1 MYYLIDETLVS
12 INEINKLNTDKQFVC
27 VLTYEE
33 WCESNEKFDMGIDI
47 EPPETTNIL
56 VTKAEA
62 NYDSITGSFCI
73 PNRDNLSATNTSFAF
88 ALDEK
93 GIVFID
99 DSGTVNKIINEI
111 IKTKKWK
118 MPSLERFIFDFL
130 EQIVK
135 KDLLIMN
142 QFDQELDSLEFEI
155 IEHKM
160 IENTKLNH
168 INTIRSNIR
177 DLRNNYEQLL
187 DFCQVME
194 ENENKFFKDENLR
207 YFKLYY
213 NKIERLKDVSSS
225 IQEYTYQIRDL
236 YKSQID
242 IKQNRIMTILTIVT
256 TIFTPLT
263 LITGWY
269 GMNFKFMPELDSQYS
284 YPILISISIIIV
296 IIEFIFFKKW
306 L

>member
-12 INEINKLNTDKQFVC
+12 INEINKLNTGKQFVC

-33 WCESNEKFDMGIDI
+33 WLDSNEKFDMGIDI
-47 EPPETTNIL
+47 EPPDTANIL

-99 DSGTVNKIINEI
+99 DSGIVNKIINEI
-111 IKTKKWK
+111 IKNKKWK

-135 KDLLIMN
+135 NDLLIMN
-142 QFDQELDSLEFEI
+142 KFDQELDSLEFEI

-168 INTIRSNIR
+168 INTIRSHIR

-194 ENENKFFKDENLR
+194 ENENKFFKEENLR
-207 YFKLYY
+207 YFKLFY

-269 GMNFKFMPELDSQYS
+269 GMNFKYMPELNSQYS
-284 YPILISISIIIV
+284 YPILISISILIV

>member
-12 INEINKLNTDKQFVC
+12 INEINKLNTTKQFVC

-33 WCESNEKFDMGIDI
+33 WIESNEKFDMGIDI
-47 EPPETTNIL
+47 EQPDTSNIL

-73 PNRDNLSATNTSFAF
+73 PNRENFSEPNSSFAF

-99 DSGTVNKIINEI
+99 DSGTANKIINEI

-130 EQIVK
+130 ELIVK
-135 KDLLIMN
+135 NDLFIMN
-142 QFDQELDSLEFEI
+142 KYDQELDSFEYEI
-155 IEHKM
+155 NHQKM
-160 IENTKLNH
+160 IDNTKFH
-168 INTIRSNIR
+168 INKIRSNIR
-177 DLRNNYEQLL
+177 DLKNHYEQLL
-187 DFCQVME
+187 DFSQVME
-194 ENENKFFKDENLR
+194 ENENKFFKEENLR
-207 YFKLYY
+207 YFKLFY
-213 NKIERLKDVSSS
+213 NKIERLKDVASS
-225 IQEYTYQIRDL
+225 IQEYTYQIRDS
-236 YKSQID
+236 YKNQID
-242 IKQNRIMTILTIVT
+242 LKQNRIMTILTIVT

-269 GMNFKFMPELDSQYS
+269 GMNFKYMPELNSQYS
-284 YPILISISIIIV
+284 YPILICISILIV
-296 IIEFIFFKKW
+296 MVEFIFFKKW

>member
-1 MYYLIDETLVS
+1 MYYLLENADDDGIARGLPNGT
-12 INEINKLNTDKQFVC
+12 
-27 VLTYEE
+27 
-33 WCESNEKFDMGIDI
+33 KFAH
-47 EPPETTNIL
+47 
-56 VTKAEA
+56 K
-62 NYDSITGSFCI
+62 TGSLVGI
-73 PNRDNLSATNTSFAF
+73 RHDG
-88 ALDEK
+88 

-99 DSGTVNKIINEI
+99 NSGTVNKIINEI
-111 IKTKKWK
+111 VKTKKWK

-142 QFDQELDSLEFEI
+142 KFDQELDSLEFEI

-194 ENENKFFKDENLR
+194 ENENKFFKEENLR

-242 IKQNRIMTILTIVT
+242 IKQNRIMTVLTIVT

-269 GMNFKFMPELDSQYS
+269 GMNFKYMPELESQYS
-284 YPILISISIIIV
+284 YPILITISILIV
-296 IIEFIFFKKW
+296 ICEFIFFKKW